1 MLQNVLNA
9 CAEDLTETGSKKR
22 ETACSFYSG
31 MEMSNPYELHYPSER
46 FEFFQKYPHCK
57 IDSMADFK
65 NKISISTI
73 QSALEKSN
81 ALK

>member
-46 FEFFQKYPHCK
+46 FDFFQKYPHCK